1 MVHLKQDIKI
11 KLFKISFFQNTPE
24 SYNYLLQTWRELSE
38 NNFPPIRKLI
48 LFLGGLALK
57 QNSPEI
63 TLELMSLIR
72 TRNIDNRCLKV
83 LAYSKLNRYNDVAY
97 ILKNSVEGNYGF
109 QEKYFSDVVCIYYN

>member
-1 MVHLKQDIKI
+1 MSK
-11 KLFKISFFQNTPE
+11 
-24 SYNYLLQTWRELSE
+24 
-38 NNFPPIRKLI
+38 NNFPPIRKFI
-48 LFLGGLALK
+48 LFLGALALK

-97 ILKNSVEGNYGF
+97 IIKNSVEGNYSF